1 MHGAAAFI
9 CLTLRVVD
17 ADRIR
22 CFPTGRAATCGTDIG
37 ETRAISGR
45 SGQPEVVA
53 FSAAGK
59 RVLITGASSGV
70 GAALARSLASD
81 GAVVGLIARRQDRLA
96 EVLAD
101 CRRVSPDSMMW
112 VADLADSASVG
123 PLALAAWDALGGIDV
138 VVNNAAVPKRR
149 VVTALEPSEV
159 EAVMRV
165 NFFAPMRLTLAVLPR
180 MVERGDGMIVNV
192 SSVGGRLGIVHE
204 SAYCA
209 SKFALCGWSESMAV
223 DLHGTGISVKLIEPG
238 PVDTEIWDQPD
249 NDDPIYDGPK
259 FSAQAVA
266 QGILEALGREGFE
279 HYVPDMKAVVD
290 LKNAD
295 IDTYIAGAAGMARS

>member
-1 MHGAAAFI
+1 M
-9 CLTLRVVD
+9 VY
-17 ADRIR
+17 
-22 CFPTGRAATCGTDIG
+22 
-37 ETRAISGR
+37 
-45 SGQPEVVA
+45 
-53 FSAAGK
+53 SAAGK

-70 GAALARSLASD
+70 GAALARVLARD
-81 GAVVGLIARRQDRLA
+81 GAIVGLIAPRQDRLA

-101 CRRVSPDSMMW
+101 CRRTSPDSMVW
-112 VADLADSASVG
+112 VADLADAAAVD
-123 PLALAAWDALGGIDV
+123 PLAVEAWDALGGIDV
-138 VVNNAAVPKRR
+138 LVNNAAVPKRR
-149 VVTALEPSEV
+149 AVIALDPAQV
-159 EAVMRV
+159 ERVMGV

-180 MVERGDGMIVNV
+180 MLSRGAGMILNV

-209 SKFALCGWSESMAV
+209 SKFALCGWSESIAV
-223 DLHGTGISVKLIEPG
+223 DLHDTGISVKLIEPG

-259 FSAQAVA
+259 FSPDDVAV
-266 QGILEALGREGFE
+266 GIIAALGSDGFE

-295 IDTYIAGAAGMARS
+295 IDAYIAGAAGMARS

>member
-1 MHGAAAFI
+1 M
-9 CLTLRVVD
+9 
-17 ADRIR
+17 
-22 CFPTGRAATCGTDIG
+22 
-37 ETRAISGR
+37 
-45 SGQPEVVA
+45 A

-70 GAALARSLASD
+70 GAALGRALARD
-81 GAVVGLIARRQDRLA
+81 GAVVGLIARRPDRLA

-101 CRRVSPDSMMW
+101 CRKDSADSMMW
-112 VADLADSASVG
+112 VADLADDAG
-123 PLALAAWDALGGIDV
+123 TLGLQAWDALGGIDV

-149 VVTALEPSEV
+149 AVTRLNPDEV

-180 MVERGDGMIVNV
+180 MLERGDGMIVNV

-238 PVDTEIWDQPD
+238 PVDTEIWDRPD

-259 FSAQAVA
+259 LSADEVAV
-266 QGILEALGREGFE
+266 GIIAALGSEGFE

-295 IDTYIAGAAGMARS
+295 IDTYIAGAASMARS